1 MHPSSRQAIDMNDN
15 HDNARRLQLPLAE
28 RRRRRREG
36 ILIVVIIFAVALLT
50 FLETRTIYF
59 GGNIPV
65 SNTILMFILI
75 NINLLLLLL
84 LLFLV
89 FRNLVKLFYDRKRR
103 IVGSKLRTRLV
114 VAFIALTLMP
124 AAVLFFFSINFIT
137 TSIRFW
143 FNVPVEQTIEH
154 SLLVGRSLYRH
165 IEKENRH
172 LLERT
177 AYQIEKKELLPP
189 AKRKA
194 LNRYIQI
201 VQREFFQDG
210 VEVYDVSAKRLTYAV
225 SDNLQNE
232 DFERV
237 PTEDLLRT
245 GPEAKIHTISIQT
258 AAGEQIRTI
267 SAIPFG
273 ATGNNIRGYV
283 VTTKIIS
290 VDLARKMASIS
301 RGFSEY
307 QQIKLLKRPIQISYY
322 ISLSIVGSLVAFCAI
337 WFGFYLAKSISI
349 PLKELSDGTRRVA
362 EGDLG
367 FTIAPVADDEIGG
380 LVDSFNKMTADLRK
394 GREQIELSARM
405 LRQQNIEIEERRQ
418 YMEVVLKNVSTGV
431 ISTDAEG
438 VITTVNTS
446 AEKMLMIETKAA

>member
-225 SDNLQNE
+225 SANLQDE

-258 AAGEQIRTI
+258 AAGRTN
-267 SAIPFG
+267 PDHF
-273 ATGNNIRGYV
+273 RH
-283 VTTKIIS
+283 
-290 VDLARKMASIS
+290 
-301 RGFSEY
+301 
-307 QQIKLLKRPIQISYY
+307 
-322 ISLSIVGSLVAFCAI
+322 
-337 WFGFYLAKSISI
+337 
-349 PLKELSDGTRRVA
+349 
-362 EGDLG
+362 
-367 FTIAPVADDEIGG
+367 
-380 LVDSFNKMTADLRK
+380 SFRCH
-394 GREQIELSARM
+394 R
-405 LRQQNIEIEERRQ
+405 
-418 YMEVVLKNVSTGV
+418 
-431 ISTDAEG
+431 
-438 VITTVNTS
+438 
-446 AEKMLMIETKAA
+446 